1 MYAMQMWIINTFL
14 FQWVNFYGN
23 GTKSLAIII
32 YKMYIN
38 VGIQLRCVLKII
50 DRRSHR
56 SRSVN
61 KHNSN

>member
-38 VGIQLRCVLKII
+38 VGIQLHCSLKTI
-50 DRRSHR
+50 D
-56 SRSVN
+56 
-61 KHNSN
+61 